1 MKKQK
6 SILNNN
12 SKIKWIIKN
21 ITPIIIA
28 FLIVVSIKLFFF
40 QSYVNFDNSM
50 HRTIFKGDYIYINK
64 VSEIKR
70 NEIVLFELSLVK
82 KKYFKRIVGLPGD
95 VVFIQNKNV
104 FINRKIEKSCNKIV
118 KKYSIIAF
126 DARIKD
132 FIIKKFNL
140 QETNL
145 PYLEVLLTDNQ
156 YNQVLQDSI
165 IKNIEPII
173 LSKKYNNPKIFPYS
187 YQFRWN
193 QDNLGPII
201 LPRKGVTIK
210 LDKKSYALYKHVIQ
224 NYENN
229 KILVEKN
236 IFYINN
242 KATKTYTFKNDY
254 YFVLN
259 DNRSNYDDSRKFG
272 IIPANN
278 IKGKAMFV
286 WFSFYEGKVLWN
298 RIFNKI

>member
-6 SILNNN
+6 SNIIGN
-12 SKIKWIIKN
+12 SKIRWLFKN
-21 ITPIIIA
+21 ITPIILALI
-28 FLIVVSIKLFFF
+28 IVVIIKLFFF
-40 QSYVNFDNSM
+40 QSYVNYDNSM
-50 HRTIFKGDYIYINK
+50 HKTIIKGDYIYLNK

-70 NEIVLFELSLVK
+70 NEIVLLELPFVE

-95 VVFIQNKNV
+95 IVFIQDKNV
-104 FINRKIEKSCNKIV
+104 YVNKKKENSCNKIV
-118 KKYSIIAF
+118 KKYSIISF
-126 DARIKD
+126 DKRIKD
-132 FIIKKFNL
+132 FFTKKFNL
-140 QETNL
+140 PKTNL

-156 YNQVLQDSI
+156 YKQILQDSI
-165 IKNIEPII
+165 IKNIEPIVQ
-173 LSKKYNNPKIFPYS
+173 SRKYNNPDIFPYS

-210 LDKKSYALYKHVIQ
+210 LDEKSYALYKHVIQ

-229 KILVEKN
+229 EISAENN
-236 IFYINN
+236 IFRINN
-242 KATKTYTFKNDY
+242 KVTKTYTFKNDY

-259 DNRSNYDDSRKFG
+259 DNRSNYEDSRKWG
-272 IIPANN
+272 IVPANN
-278 IKGKAMFV
+278 IKGKAIFV